1 MRVIKFRVWDNEQG
15 DYLSP
20 DYTSQFFIGVDG
32 RAFWF
37 SYEGIKPCEEGRF
50 VFGQFTGLH
59 DKNGKEI
66 YEGDILKWEHSEDPL
81 EVRWVGAGWVLFSRM
96 FRKFGMPDGDTCAS
110 INTHGYTRNSVVIG
124 NIHERKDLPTAA

>member
-1 MRVIKFRVWDNEQG
+1 MRVIKFRAWHKQVGEMFFVGDAFGTAHPLDCCNYLRQG
-15 DYLSP
+15 QPVELM
-20 DYTSQFFIGVDG
+20 
-32 RAFWF
+32 
-37 SYEGIKPCEEGRF
+37 
-50 VFGQFTGLH
+50 QFTGML